1 MDCVTRSQR
10 FDCEA
15 CHVVLTL
22 PDQATLCS
30 PLYTSGTCPTTGFMN
45 FLDVVAMGMLGP
57 KRLVAVSARYF
68 SCDAVFGS
76 EVHAE
81 CIFPGVCAV
90 TEITGELD
98 TQVIHLMVTSQV
110 PCLAKNGAANPTL
123 HRSVALQ
130 RWIQSK

>member
-1 MDCVTRSQR
+1 
-10 FDCEA
+10 
-15 CHVVLTL
+15 
-22 PDQATLCS
+22 
-30 PLYTSGTCPTTGFMN
+30 MN

-90 TEITGELD
+90 ELD